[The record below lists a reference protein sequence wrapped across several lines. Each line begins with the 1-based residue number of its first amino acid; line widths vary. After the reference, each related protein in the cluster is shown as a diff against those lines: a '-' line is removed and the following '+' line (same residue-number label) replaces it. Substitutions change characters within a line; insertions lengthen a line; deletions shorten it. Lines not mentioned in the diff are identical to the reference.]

1 MKRTAKWIRGV
12 GVAVSIALALA
23 LAWIWYVAHPPLW
36 PQYRQA
42 NTLIEAVEQFRSTN
56 GRFPSSLME
65 LPGQPASETGPVYY
79 QTTGEGY
86 EVWFGRSLGES
97 YIYDS
102 SSRSW
107 H

>member
-1 MKRTAKWIRGV
+1 MKQTARWIRV
-12 GVAVSIALALA
+12 AGVAVSIALALVIA
-23 LAWIWYVAHPPLW
+23 RVWYAAHPGLW

-42 NTLIEAVEQFRSTN
+42 NALIEGVEQFRSAN
-56 GRFPSSLME
+56 GRLPSSLME

-86 EVWFGRSLGES
+86 QVWFGRSLGES